1 MQQSLRR
8 VPRRRR
14 GHHTQLPLGRHTVDT
29 GLESLGAVGTGVQPL
44 DLIGGTV
51 AAAMGWRRLSRYLRA
66 LEDKSDLI
74 RISEPVDCYLEAGC
88 IADKLVKNDGPA
100 VIFEK
105 PRLANGEISKFP
117 LAMNI
122 FGSRQR
128 TNQALRV
135 EKPNEIGYRLT
146 DLMKPDIGTF
156 VKRPWKAWP
165 LAKSAFSLP
174 PKKVRKGACQQVTMD
189 DPDATKLPIPTTW
202 PLDGGPFITLPLV
215 VTKDPSTGE
224 HNLGMY
230 RSQVFGP
237 KELGLHWQM
246 HKHGADHAADSDGR
260 MPVAICLGGPPE
272 IMFSAIAPLPDNL
285 DEYMFAGL
293 LGQERLRITKCKTQD
308 LWVPA
313 EADVVIEGYTIPGET
328 RTEGPFGD
336 HFGHYSLDGQFP
348 VLHVT
353 AITHRKDAVIPMT
366 IVGKP
371 PMEDGYLGEAIG
383 DAFRPVLQFQHRD
396 VCDLFLPL
404 ETGFHN
410 LAIVSSKQRY
420 PAQAR
425 KTALGL
431 WGAGQM
437 MFLKSIVATGPD
449 HPVKDLDALLDVL
462 DQNVSIPD
470 DLVVLNGMVAD
481 QLAHAAPREGIH
493 SKLLIDASTKR
504 KQGAPDISLDG
515 VEEITQH
522 RWMRPSMLVVT
533 TNIAGGPSESENT
546 EIEDEEAAAAQRNKI
561 NQLMNSIW
569 QLDSSSKLRWL
580 FITDDSVDLDSE
592 DAMRTLLWQLF
603 CRFEVSR
610 DLHHSP
616 DGQRV
621 CWDATAPIPC
631 QNDGSPVRRW
641 PAVCLHDPDVQSKV
655 DKWYD
660 KEVRT
665 WV

>member
-174 PKKVRKGACQQVTMD
+174 PKKVRKGACQQVTME

-215 VTKDPSTGE
+215 VTKDPTTGE

-246 HKHGADHAADSDGR
+246 HKHGADH
-260 MPVAICLGGPPE
+260 L
-272 IMFSAIAPLPDNL
+272 
-285 DEYMFAGL
+285 
-293 LGQERLRITKCKTQD
+293 
-308 LWVPA
+308 
-313 EADVVIEGYTIPGET
+313 
-328 RTEGPFGD
+328 
-336 HFGHYSLDGQFP
+336 SL
-348 VLHVT
+348 
-353 AITHRKDAVIPMT
+353 
-366 IVGKP
+366 
-371 PMEDGYLGEAIG
+371 
-383 DAFRPVLQFQHRD
+383 
-396 VCDLFLPL
+396 
-404 ETGFHN
+404 
-410 LAIVSSKQRY
+410 
-420 PAQAR
+420 
-425 KTALGL
+425 
-431 WGAGQM
+431 
-437 MFLKSIVATGPD
+437 
-449 HPVKDLDALLDVL
+449 
-462 DQNVSIPD
+462 
-470 DLVVLNGMVAD
+470 
-481 QLAHAAPREGIH
+481 IH
-493 SKLLIDASTKR
+493 I
-504 KQGAPDISLDG
+504 
-515 VEEITQH
+515 
-522 RWMRPSMLVVT
+522 
-533 TNIAGGPSESENT
+533 
-546 EIEDEEAAAAQRNKI
+546 
-561 NQLMNSIW
+561 
-569 QLDSSSKLRWL
+569 
-580 FITDDSVDLDSE
+580 
-592 DAMRTLLWQLF
+592 
-603 CRFEVSR
+603 
-610 DLHHSP
+610 
-616 DGQRV
+616 
-621 CWDATAPIPC
+621 
-631 QNDGSPVRRW
+631 
-641 PAVCLHDPDVQSKV
+641 
-655 DKWYD
+655 
-660 KEVRT
+660 
-665 WV
+665 